1 MDVVGTDAEAIAQT
15 IVREGFVSSL
25 QHAAYLGHEL
35 HKAEV
40 ALKLRLN
47 FVQDSELDF
56 SKKTMKKEQMRQL
69 KRLGFG
75 RGDEVRKRRQE
86 KKQGRK

>member
-1 MDVVGTDAEAIAQT
+1 MPYNPTNNAVKKRRNGMIKRIFSPIISILNQRKV
-15 IVREGFVSSL
+15 
-25 QHAAYLGHEL
+25 AA
-35 HKAEV
+35 
-40 ALKLRLN
+40 
-47 FVQDSELDF
+47 
-56 SKKTMKKEQMRQL
+56 MKKEQMRQL